1 LLTLPSILF
10 GAFFALA
17 VAWTLGCA
25 CLYRLPVPRTVTLA
39 VGAAAESGL
48 VFLLLLAGAGNRIAF
63 VLVGVA
69 CVALLVRLRSRAP
82 RLDDAV
88 KSPADRVT
96 VWLAAALL
104 ASYGVLYLVNA
115 MAPEVEPDAAGYHL
129 GLVSEYVRLGRFPS
143 RVGFYEMMPQGLEML
158 FVPAF
163 AFGRHSAAKL
173 VHFAF
178 LLATIPLLL
187 RIGRRLE
194 LPDRVAW
201 IAAIIYFC
209 APVVGVSGTSAYN
222 DAALVFFVLATFYLL
237 LVWRDTRDARYLVPA
252 GITAGFCYAIKM
264 PGILVLPLAVVFV
277 MVEMRAMR
285 NRDVLRVAAAGLV
298 AIAPWALRAVIM
310 SGNPVAPLFNG
321 IFPNSHF
328 HALVERQLPGGLGS
342 LRNMPLWR
350 APYELAAGGRFGGI
364 VGPVFLALP
373 LGFLALRR
381 RAGRLCWVAAVLLA
395 VPWFWNSGTR
405 FVMPALPFVTLALVM
420 ALPKPAA
427 WVCLAVQAVACWP
440 QVADRYDYAH
450 IWRLHDFPWRAAL
463 RLESEHDYLWR
474 RSDDYKIA
482 QMLQHDTR
490 PGERIFSLMGVA
502 TAYTDREVL
511 EFWHSAQAER
521 LTDALRM
528 VSIYRSQPFFEV
540 RAAWPPQAIWGLRVR
555 LPRAYPAEWS
565 IHDVMLFS
573 GEYRIFNS
581 PQWRL
586 RAWPNV
592 WEAPLAF
599 DENEA
604 TRWRTW
610 QPMRAGMY
618 LQAEFDHAQTLSGA
632 VMTSETPAFRVPFEF
647 YARGR
652 GGWRLLSA
660 HPEVALRTLPD
671 LRVAAAN
678 TVRDA
683 GFSYILAATGN
694 AGNAPLAAAM
704 EGHAA
709 EWGMEKAGYAG
720 RVTLYRI
727 GKPGGPVSVAQEF
740 TNVAEPLH
748 VVAHGLES
756 RREGD
761 GKEQARRIPEESP
774 QHQ

>member
-1 LLTLPSILF
+1 VTLPSILF
-10 GAFFALA
+10 GAFFVLA
-17 VAWTLGCA
+17 VAWALGRA
-25 CLYRLPVPRTVTLA
+25 CLYRLAVPCTITLA

-48 VFLLLLAGAGNRIAF
+48 VFLLLLAGAANRVTFAF
-63 VLVGVA
+63 VAVA
-69 CVALLVRLRSRAP
+69 CAALIWRLRGRAP
-82 RLDDAV
+82 RLEDTV
-88 KSPADRVT
+88 KAPADRVT
-96 VWLAAALL
+96 FWLAAAAL
-104 ASYGVLYLVNA
+104 ASYGALYLINA
-115 MAPEVEPDAAGYHL
+115 MAPEVEPDAVGYHL

-178 LLATIPLLL
+178 LLATVPLLL
-187 RIGRRLE
+187 RIGRRLQ

-201 IAAIIYFC
+201 IAAVVYFC

-264 PGILVLPLAVVFV
+264 PGILVLPLALAFV
-277 MVEMRAMR
+277 MVETRAIR
-285 NRDVLRVAAAGLV
+285 NRAVLRLAGAGLAV
-298 AIAPWALRAVIM
+298 MAPWLLRAVIM

-321 IFPNSHF
+321 IFPNAHF
-328 HALVERQLPGGLGS
+328 HALIEKQLASVLRSP
-342 LRNMPLWR
+342 RNMPLWR
-350 APYELAAGGRFGGI
+350 AWYELAIGGLFGGI

-373 LGFLALRR
+373 LGLLALSR
-381 RAGRLCWVAAVLLA
+381 RAGRLCWLAAALLA
-395 VPWFWNSGTR
+395 LPWFWNSGTR
-405 FVMPALPFVTLALVM
+405 FVMPALPFLALGLVM

-427 WVCLAVQAVACWP
+427 WVCLALQAVACWP
-440 QVADRYDYAH
+440 QVVDHYDYAH
-450 IWRLHDFPWRAAL
+450 IWRLRDFPWRAAL
-463 RLESEHDYLWR
+463 RIESEDHYLWR
-474 RSDDYKIA
+474 QSDDYKIA
-482 QMLQHDTR
+482 QMLEHNTK
-490 PGERIFSLMGVA
+490 PGERIFSLIAVA

-511 EFWHSAQAER
+511 QFWHSAQAEQISD
-521 LTDALRM
+521 TLRV
-528 VSIYRSQPFFEV
+528 VSIYRSEPFFEV
-540 RAAWPPQAIWGLRVR
+540 RATWTPQPIWGLRIR
-555 LPRAYPAEWS
+555 LAQAHPAEWS

-573 GEYRIFNS
+573 GEYRIYNS

-618 LQAEFDHAQTLSGA
+618 VQAEFDHAQMLSGA
-632 VMTSETPAFRVPFEF
+632 LMTSQTPIFHVPFEF

-652 GGWRLLSA
+652 DGWRLLTDR
-660 HPEVALRTLPD
+660 PEVTLRPLPD
-671 LRVAAAN
+671 LRAAATKAIRN
-678 TVRDA
+678 A

-694 AGNAPLAAAM
+694 EGNAPLAAAM

-727 GKPGGPVSVAQEF
+727 
-740 TNVAEPLH
+740 H
-748 VVAHGLES
+748 
-756 RREGD
+756 
-761 GKEQARRIPEESP
+761 
-774 QHQ
+774 